1 MEIYT
6 RTTSTTNDLS
16 FTVEKWEKIPF
27 KKKLGPWFCAS
38 PLRQKA
44 NGTAVII
51 PIPSFPFKANSQV
64 ENTSE
69 HYKNVRNL
77 LPNIFIDRGNKNEIK
92 DTSSVYYVVYRE
104 FVSPSLI

>member
-1 MEIYT
+1 MLLENVRVPASFSEKSGNYT
-6 RTTSTTNDLS
+6 RTTSTANDLS

-27 KKKLGPWFCAS
+27 QKKLRPWFCAS

-44 NGTAVII
+44 NGTVII
-51 PIPSFPFKANSQV
+51 PIPHFPFKANSQV

-77 LPNIFIDRGNKNEIK
+77 LPNIFIDRGKKNEIK
-92 DTSSVYYVVYRE
+92 ERR
-104 FVSPSLI
+104 P